1 MGVTTS
7 QVAPLSELP
16 AIHASFRRQH
26 GIPPKGKPPAG
37 GWADSDYGFPLPPS
51 DHPQAYKFARAV
63 VSRAHQ
69 ATNFDPADV
78 AKQVR
83 KAKTIIAKH
92 DRQDAQNK
100 KSAAKWGG

>member
-1 MGVTTS
+1 MAVTSS
-7 QVAPLSELP
+7 QVAPLTELP
-16 AIHASFRRQH
+16 TIHASFRRKH

-37 GWADSDYGFPLPPS
+37 GWADSDYGYPLPPS

-69 ATNFDPADV
+69 NTKFDPDQL

-83 KAKTIIAKH
+83 RAQTIIAKH
-92 DRQDAQNK
+92 EKNGG
-100 KSAAKWGG
+100 AK